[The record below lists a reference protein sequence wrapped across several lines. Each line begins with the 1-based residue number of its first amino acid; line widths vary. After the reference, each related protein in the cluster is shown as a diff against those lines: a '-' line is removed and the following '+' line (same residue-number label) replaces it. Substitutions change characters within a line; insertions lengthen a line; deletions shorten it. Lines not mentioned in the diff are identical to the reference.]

1 MKTETFL
8 CCHCGQEYPLE
19 DCVIVGEDMICESCA
34 DEEAVIC
41 SRCGERIYRDDNA
54 GDEHTP
60 LCQHCYDRWYQSCS
74 CCGRILHEDDVYY
87 RSRDDDEPLC
97 LSCYNRE
104 QDHRTIQEYY
114 YKPEPL
120 FRGDGPRYFGVEL
133 EIDEAGEDND
143 SARRIMEIAN
153 GNGLENLYCKHD
165 GSLDDGFELVTHPM
179 TLEYHRNEMPW
190 AKVLQEAIRLGYT
203 SHQTT
208 TCGLHVHVN
217 RDAFGISEAEQDA
230 VIARI
235 LYFFE
240 KNWEELLKFSRRTP
254 RQLEYWAARYGYK
267 DQPKELLD
275 HAKKGCHGGRYT
287 SVNLTNADTIEF
299 RIFRGT
305 LKYNTLIA
313 TLQLVDR
320 VCDVALYLT
329 DDQLRAMSWTTF
341 VAGCTQPE
349 LVQYLKERRLYI
361 NEPVESGEEI

>member
-1 MKTETFL
+1 
-8 CCHCGQEYPLE
+8 
-19 DCVIVGEDMICESCA
+19 
-34 DEEAVIC
+34 
-41 SRCGERIYRDDNA
+41 
-54 GDEHTP
+54 
-60 LCQHCYDRWYQSCS
+60 
-74 CCGRILHEDDVYY
+74 
-87 RSRDDDEPLC
+87 
-97 LSCYNRE
+97 
-104 QDHRTIQEYY
+104 
-114 YKPEPL
+114 
-120 FRGDGPRYFGVEL
+120 
-133 EIDEAGEDND
+133 
-143 SARRIMEIAN
+143 
-153 GNGLENLYCKHD
+153 
-165 GSLDDGFELVTHPM
+165 
-179 TLEYHRNEMPW
+179 MPW